1 MFFLLSVG
9 SSKAVGVFKSTL
21 GGGQDCEW
29 MMKGDFF
36 DRKAEITDVATGQVV
51 ATIDRKFFNAS
62 ELIGGQQTY
71 VVTVSPGVDM
81 ALIVAMC
88 IALDEKRNEKK
99 RL

>member
-1 MFFLLSVG
+1 
-9 SSKAVGVFKSTL
+9 
-21 GGGQDCEW
+21 

-36 DRKAEITDVATGQVV
+36 DRKAEITDVATGQVA
-51 ATIDRKFFNAS
+51 ATIDRKFFNAR

-88 IALDEKRNEKK
+88 IALDEKRNEK
-99 RL
+99 R